1 MTHNN
6 MKNKYSIIIP
16 ARNEGRSIG
25 ELLQTLVKHYPDA
38 EVIVVNDGS
47 EDDTARIA
55 TSTGARVISSPYA
68 MGNGAAVKAGAR
80 EAVGDVFIFMDAD
93 GQHQAQE
100 IDKLLKVMEEGYDMV
115 IGARS
120 VKSHASRARYLANVF
135 YNWFAS
141 WVSGHRVQDLTSGL
155 RAVRAEKFRE
165 FLYLLPNGF
174 SYPTTITMA
183 MFRAGYRIAYVPVDV
198 GMREGRS
205 HIRPLVDGVR
215 FLLIIFKVGT
225 LYAPL
230 KIFFPVSA
238 FIFLSGLSYYAYTFI
253 TQNRFTNMSL
263 LLFMA
268 AIIIFLIGLVSEQL
282 TVLLYSSSRHQGSG
296 KWKPER

>member
-1 MTHNN
+1 ME
-6 MKNKYSIIIP
+6 NKHSIIIP

-25 ELLQTLVKHYPDA
+25 VLLQTLVKHYPNA
-38 EVIVVNDGS
+38 EIIVVNDGS

-55 TSTGARVISSPYA
+55 TSAGARVISSPYS

-80 EAVGDVFIFMDAD
+80 EAVGDIFIFMDAD
-93 GQHQAQE
+93 GQHQAEE
-100 IDKLLKVMEEGYDMV
+100 IDKLLKVMDEGYDMV

-120 VKSHASRARYLANVF
+120 IKSHASRARYLANVF

-141 WVSGHRVQDLTSGL
+141 WVSGHRVQDLTSGF
-155 RAVRAEKFRE
+155 RAVRADKFRE

-198 GMREGRS
+198 GTREGRS
-205 HIRPLVDGVR
+205 HIRPLVDGIR

-230 KIFFPVSA
+230 KIFFPVSV
-238 FIFLSGLSYYAYTFI
+238 FFFLSGLVYYIYTYIAY
-253 TQNRFTNMSL
+253 NRFTNMSM
-263 LLFMA
+263 LLFIT

-282 TVLLYSSSRHQGSG
+282 TVLLYSSSRLQGTR
-296 KWKPER
+296 KWKSEQ